1 MAAKRRQ
8 PALDYLVYL
17 AVRALVCVVQAL
29 PLRLALGLA
38 GPLAALAY
46 RIDRR
51 HREVA
56 AENLRCAFP
65 EKSPAEVDRLVRGCY
80 RHFCRLLVEIILLPR
95 KFRMSNWRNH
105 GELVNAAPVTR
116 ALIAADRPCLIVT
129 AHLGNWELAGYA
141 LGVLGHRTYAIARVL
156 DNPHLE
162 RFLLKF
168 REATGQ
174 TIIAKKDD
182 FDRLDGALKAGGKV
196 ATLADQDAGPRGVFV
211 DFFGRPASAH
221 KAVALMAL
229 EFRATM
235 VVVGTVRRAGA
246 PDDRI
251 GPYDIVCE
259 DAIDPDDYRDD
270 PNAIRSIT
278 QRYHAALER
287 LIRRHPEQY
296 FWLHRRWKTQPAQRN
311 AKKAA

>member
-8 PALDYLVYL
+8 PALDFLVYL
-17 AVRALVCVVQAL
+17 VVRALVGVVQAL

-46 RIDRR
+46 RVDRR

-56 AENLRCAFP
+56 AENLRFAFP
-65 EKSPAEVDRLVRGCY
+65 EKSPAEIDRLVRGCY

-95 KFRMSNWRNH
+95 KFRMGNWRNH
-105 GELVNAAPVTR
+105 GDLVNAAPVTR
-116 ALIAADRPCLIVT
+116 ALLDGERPCLVVT

-141 LGVLGHRTYAIARVL
+141 LGALGHRTYAIARVL
-156 DNPHLE
+156 DNPYLE

-174 TIIAKKDD
+174 TILAKKDD

-229 EFRATM
+229 EFRAVM

-270 PNAIRSIT
+270 PDAVRAIT

-287 LIRRHPEQY
+287 LVRRHPEQY
-296 FWLHRRWKTQPAQRN
+296 FWLHRRWKSQPAKKG